1 METKIFKAFTC
12 FLASCVFLLSIG
24 CFLLVG
30 CSRSVSELQEEFSGY
45 PIVKRDGCEYIACK
59 TYGEFIIYVHKG
71 NCSNPIHMY
80 NIEKPIPILRDNN
93 AIREKALSKLT
104 KEEKEVLGIKE

>member
-1 METKIFKAFTC
+1 MESVQNPENRSKKNRKIR
-12 FLASCVFLLSIG
+12 V
-24 CFLLVG
+24 LVLFIPG
-30 CSRSVSELQEEFSGY
+30 QLQEEFSGY